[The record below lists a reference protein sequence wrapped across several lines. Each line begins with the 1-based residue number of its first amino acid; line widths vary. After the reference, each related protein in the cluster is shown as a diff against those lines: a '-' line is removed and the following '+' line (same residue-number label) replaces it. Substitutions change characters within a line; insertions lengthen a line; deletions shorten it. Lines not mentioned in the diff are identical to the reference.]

1 MAMSVVELE
10 VSVAAKGGC
19 GGASAQRDFHENG
32 PMLCKDEML
41 GTVAA
46 VLWP

>member
-1 MAMSVVELE
+1 MTVSVTEVE
-10 VSVAAKGGC
+10 VSVPAQGGC
-19 GGASAQRDFHENG
+19 GGASAQRGFHENG

-46 VLWP
+46 IL